1 MMKSVKSIILT
12 GMVLVSGGLLVSCG
26 TKEAENTDTVKQE
39 NQISLM
45 AESELTS
52 LDSGAMQDFPD
63 AITHAAAFEGLYT
76 LNDQDEAVPAVAKE
90 LPEISEDG
98 KKYTIQLREDAVWSN
113 GDPVTA
119 HDFEQTW
126 KHVCDPASGY
136 VYSFIMQENIKNGA
150 AIADGQMKS
159 EELGVKATGDYT
171 LEIELEAPK
180 PYFTS
185 LMTFPVF
192 LPQNQKAVK
201 EFGKDYGT
209 SAEKVVYNGPYVVRN
224 WKQSEM
230 SWDLEKNDQ
239 YWDKDQVAMDKI
251 HYEVVKDSSTAV
263 NLYKDGQ
270 LDVAYLSGN
279 IAQMNQ
285 EDPDY
290 QSYPTATLNYIRVN
304 QERKGKPTPLAN
316 ADLRKALALGI
327 DKKTLVNHVIADGSV
342 PLNGFITKG
351 FVKNP
356 ESGKDFR
363 EDAGELMS
371 CDPKKAAEH
380 WKKAQAALGEEISL
394 DFMVTDSESYKKLA
408 ESIQGSLEQNFKG
421 LKINVRSLP
430 TEAALNMARES
441 DYDLF
446 LIYWTPDY
454 QDAISTLNIMHSE
467 NAMHYNNPAY
477 DQMLDEAST
486 TLALEPE
493 QRWQKLIEA
502 EKEVIEKTAG
512 TIVISQNQQTVLQ
525 NPDLEGIHFHTF
537 GSPLTLKNLRW
548 K

>member
-1 MMKSVKSIILT
+1 
-12 GMVLVSGGLLVSCG
+12 
-26 TKEAENTDTVKQE
+26 
-39 NQISLM
+39 
-45 AESELTS
+45 
-52 LDSGAMQDFPD
+52 
-63 AITHAAAFEGLYT
+63 
-76 LNDQDEAVPAVAKE
+76 
-90 LPEISEDG
+90 
-98 KKYTIQLREDAVWSN
+98 
-113 GDPVTA
+113 
-119 HDFEQTW
+119 
-126 KHVCDPASGY
+126 
-136 VYSFIMQENIKNGA
+136 
-150 AIADGQMKS
+150 
-159 EELGVKATGDYT
+159 
-171 LEIELEAPK
+171 
-180 PYFTS
+180 
-185 LMTFPVF
+185 
-192 LPQNQKAVK
+192 
-201 EFGKDYGT
+201 
-209 SAEKVVYNGPYVVRN
+209 
-224 WKQSEM
+224 
-230 SWDLEKNDQ
+230 
-239 YWDKDQVAMDKI
+239 
-251 HYEVVKDSSTAV
+251 
-263 NLYKDGQ
+263 
-270 LDVAYLSGN
+270 
-279 IAQMNQ
+279 MNQ

-290 QSYPTATLNYIRVN
+290 QSYPKATLNYIRVN
-304 QERKGKPTPLAN
+304 QERKGKPTP
-316 ADLRKALALGI
+316 LALGI

-371 CDPKKAAEH
+371 YDPKKAAEH

-454 QDAISTLNIMHSE
+454 QDAISTLNML
-467 NAMHYNNPAY
+467 HYNNPTY
-477 DQMLDEAST
+477 DKMLDEAST

-493 QRWQKLIEA
+493 KRWQKLIEA

-512 TIVISQNQQTVLQ
+512 TIVISQNQQTVLK